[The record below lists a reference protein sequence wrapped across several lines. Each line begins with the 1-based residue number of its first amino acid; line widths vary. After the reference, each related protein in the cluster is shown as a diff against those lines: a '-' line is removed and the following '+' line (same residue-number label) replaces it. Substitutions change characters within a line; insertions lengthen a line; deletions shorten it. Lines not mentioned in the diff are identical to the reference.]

1 MELNPPIQEVIDC
14 GAVPIFVDM
23 LRHTSRDSEHPPIQ
37 FEAAW
42 ALTNIASGTSAHTA
56 TVIDCD
62 AVPVFVS
69 LLTLSQNSDV
79 REQAAWALGNIA
91 GDSPRCRDLVLD
103 SHALA
108 PLLQQ
113 LKKAGSTFQLT
124 TSSSELSMLRNAAW
138 TLSNLCRG
146 TSFIMLSLCSLSL
159 PRALSLAPSLS
170 LSPSRSLPLTFFP
183 YRLSFPF
190 LFYPLLLPTLWQ
202 ASRSPT

>member
-159 PRALSLAPSLS
+159 SRALSRALSLSLS
-170 LSPSRSLPLTFFP
+170 SSLPLTLFP